1 MHIIDFNNHAF
12 NSIHDMCKA
21 HSVKFDTYRARR
33 AKGMTMQQALVMP
46 VGYVN
51 STYSRDHLGHE
62 FLSFSDMAK
71 HWSIKPATFLS
82 RLNAGYSIKQALVKP
97 VRILK
102 K

>member
-1 MHIIDFNNHAF
+1 MHIIDFNNRAF
-12 NSIHDMCKA
+12 NSVHDMCKA
-21 HSVKFDTYRARR
+21 YGVKLCTYRARR
-33 AKGMTMQQALVMP
+33 ARGMTMQQALVMP

-51 STYSRDHLGHE
+51 ATHSRDHLGHE

-82 RLNAGYSIKQALVKP
+82 RLDAGYSIEQALVKP
-97 VRILK
+97 VRIFK